1 MTDCYAIVVET
12 IRPRERVEGF
22 FRVAT
27 QGTLDTEK
35 SNFLAMVCWA
45 SRINLHDYVRVCPPL
60 LSVANARSNSAYFL
74 QRGNNAAASRKRKE
88 RGN

>member
-1 MTDCYAIVVET
+1 MLLLCKLC
-12 IRPRERVEGF
+12 RRRVEGF

-45 SRINLHDYVRVCPPL
+45 SRINLHDYVRECPPL
-60 LSVANARSNSAYFL
+60 LSVANARKQFSDFFATW
-74 QRGNNAAASRKRKE
+74 Q
-88 RGN
+88 